1 MKNDGV
7 PVLATSSVT
16 DIGSSWATGGGTVT
30 DDGGLA
36 VTQRGICWSTGHNPT
51 TSSSHASNGSG
62 TGSYE
67 VMMSGLTSNTTYY
80 VRAYATNSHTT
91 AYGSEVSFTTTIQPN
106 APTGAINGLFSVS
119 DTEQV
124 WFSQGNLQYKAS
136 TNTWRFADN
145 QYDYIGS
152 ANSNISSTYS
162 GYIDLFGWG
171 TSGYHDTND
180 PYNVNYQ
187 PWSTSFETVNESY
200 NYFGYGPSTNMAS
213 PHLTGSSAN
222 YDWGVYNPISNGGN
236 QAGLWRTPTHEE
248 WSYLF
253 NTRSTNSGIRYAKA
267 KVNNINGVILL
278 PDDWSS
284 TYYALS
290 NTNQYIGSFTSN
302 TITALQ
308 WNTLEQHGAVFL
320 PAAGH
325 RGGFLVGY
333 VGSYGSYWSASYV
346 VYGGEAS
353 ALAFDDEFLSPGIM
367 LLQYVGSSVRLVCS
381 SY

>member
-1 MKNDGV
+1 MKRYVKGTAFMMLMAALLFFTGCKPDENNDSDVHVQVEGA
-7 PVLATSSVT
+7 LNGKFT
-16 DIGSSWATGGGTVT
+16 IN
-30 DDGGLA
+30 DDGDQ
-36 VTQRGICWSTGHNPT
+36 VC
-51 TSSSHASNGSG
+51 
-62 TGSYE
+62 
-67 VMMSGLTSNTTYY
+67 
-80 VRAYATNSHTT
+80 
-91 AYGSEVSFTTTIQPN
+91 
-106 APTGAINGLFSVS
+106 FSK
-119 DTEQV
+119 
-124 WFSQGNLQYKAS
+124 GNLQYQAS
-136 TNTWRFADN
+136 TNTWRFAENQWDFVGDDN
-145 QYDYIGS
+145 
-152 ANSNISSTYS
+152 ANISETYA
-162 GYIDLFGWG
+162 GWIDLFGWG
-171 TSGYHDTND
+171 TSGYHDAND
-180 PYNVNYQ
+180 PHNVNYQ
-187 PWSTSFETVNESY
+187 PWSTSDSIVDESY
-200 NYFGYGPSTNMAS
+200 NYFGYGPSTDMPS
-213 PHLTGSSAN
+213 PNLTEGSAN

-236 QAGLWRTPTHEE
+236 RAGLWRLLTFKER
-248 WSYLF
+248 SYLF
-253 NTRSTNSGIRYAKA
+253 NTRSTNSGIRFAKA
-267 KVNNINGVILL
+267 KVNNVNGVILL

-284 TYYALS
+284 TFYALS